1 MTKSVKDTV
10 QCLSNL
16 VDISTK
22 IDSFKD
28 QREDVEELIQIMNY
42 GSKIESVLNWLMEYD
57 DEEPS
62 LSTVFHTKTN
72 PSYVEGTVKE
82 VTEAKETEPT
92 VITTEVPLT
101 DNIKTV
107 TPDQLQ
113 EIFVGDDFDNAPTVT
128 YETESV
134 VPDPIPLITLNGE
147 PVEVVD
153 EKNPYAA
160 EPGEI
165 IPSEMYDESKEDE
178 ESSAPPVYD
187 PSAPNLESYSYLS
200 QDLLNKVIN
209 NYDKHTWTKYDKCE
223 WRRNNEYPFMCSET
237 GKFFNLMTNKLEVP
251 YWLSGELFINVNI
264 PSQTALISKRCGIML
279 ATVFAIKR
287 PYAGKTDNWV
297 IDFKNGDRRDLRI
310 DNLTYIQ
317 KKDKPTDLTLLL
329 HDICQRCVEH
339 NFDTKKIAKI
349 YEDVKEDINV
359 KFIQELIS
367 KKQRTDISDKY
378 WHLENQKPVINT
390 PKLPAGNFLDIAGI
404 FERSRDVVGCIPLF
418 LNKIDGNYDLTARE
432 KELLCNLVKKDLPTG
447 STYSDMSKNM
457 ADNFHWN
464 MTPDEIKGVLFNKTN
479 ISTIFNEVIK

>member
-1 MTKSVKDTV
+1 MTKAIKDTV

-62 LSTVFHTKTN
+62 LSVFHTKTN
-72 PSYVEGTVKE
+72 SSSVGIVKE
-82 VTEAKETEPT
+82 SLIDVTETKENT
-92 VITTEVPLT
+92 VTTEVR
-101 DNIKTV
+101 DDIKTV

-113 EIFVGDDFDNAPTVT
+113 EIFIGDAPTVS

-134 VPDPIPLITLNGE
+134 IPEPIPLITFNGE

-160 EPGEI
+160 EPDEV
-165 IPSEMYDESKEDE
+165 IPSEMYDDDE
-178 ESSAPPVYD
+178 GTSAPPVYD

-200 QDLLNKVIN
+200 QELINKVID

-223 WRRNNEYPFMCSET
+223 WRRNDEYPFMCSET

-264 PSQTALISKRCGIML
+264 PTQTAVISKRCGIML

-317 KKDKPTDLTLLL
+317 KKNKPTDLTLLL

-378 WHLENQKPVINT
+378 WHLENQKPVVNT